1 MPLTSLTRSENQGLV
16 PLVMRPFPPETKKP
30 ALVPQNRSCNCS
42 NTHAIIYKMMKV
54 FKGLVSLFMR
64 RFLWCSRDS

>member
-1 MPLTSLTRSENQGLV
+1 
-16 PLVMRPFPPETKKP
+16 MRPFPPETKKP
-30 ALVPQNRSCNCS
+30 TLVPQNRSCNCS

-64 RFLWCSRDS
+64 RFCAAEGVPGTVNLV